1 MFIDILGVKLCKF
14 NVLHNPPS
22 SQHYDRSQGH
32 YSFMCNIE
40 SRHFTGEYTS
50 GFPPVGGG
58 GGWIEN
64 WFFFPHGDTPP
75 FGPPS
80 QTFLAETPVPLEHQS
95 VKDLLEK
102 FHIDHF
108 ILFWKIFL
116 CFNVLI

>member
-1 MFIDILGVKLCKF
+1 MFFTTHLAPNIMIGHRATIASCVLLNPDIFYGRIYLRVSAG
-14 NVLHNPPS
+14 
-22 SQHYDRSQGH
+22 R
-32 YSFMCNIE
+32 
-40 SRHFTGEYTS
+40 
-50 GFPPVGGG
+50 GG

-116 CFNVLI
+116 CFNVLM